1 MPGRRRIVDAV
12 NKLSMTDDKRIL
24 GLLLAGWSDRQ
35 IARDTGKHRATIA
48 RRLLRRSSTASC
60 TTAT

>member
-1 MPGRRRIVDAV
+1 V